1 MQQLLATSL
10 AASLLAAAPLS
21 ADEPPAF
28 MTDTFP
34 GAAVD
39 AAWAEYQAVFDPEG
53 ALDAMTKELVAL
65 AVSAQIPCA
74 YCVHFHREA
83 ARQHGATDEQI
94 KEALASGAQVRKWS
108 MMIQGHEI
116 DMDDWREGVSEMF
129 AGE

>member
-1 MQQLLATSL
+1 MQKLLATTL
-10 AASLLAAAPLS
+10 AASLFAVAPLA

-34 GAAVD
+34 AAAVGP
-39 AAWAEYQAVFDPEG
+39 AWEEYQAVFDPEG
-53 ALDAMTKELVAL
+53 ALDARTKELIAL
-65 AVSAQIPCA
+65 VVSAQIPCA

-94 KEALASGAQVRKWS
+94 REALASGAQVRKWS
-108 MMIQGHEI
+108 MMIQGHEV
-116 DMDDWREGVSEMF
+116 DMDDWREQVSQMF